1 MIVSIFKDDVSAQV
15 NTLYA
20 KADEARKRGDWD
32 GFFNYSREALEVVN
46 GWINRMNVK
55 RCSLIEGFENDIS
68 NPNDTK
74 QVMIGFNSLHLAI
87 KKVELGLGEPKFDLR
102 ELNKNLLIKAV

>member
-20 KADEARKRGDWD
+20 KANEARERGDMEE
-32 GFFNYSREALEVVN
+32 FFNLSEKALEVVN
-46 GWINRMNVK
+46 GWIDRQQCRMTFK
-55 RCSLIEGFENDIS
+55 ESFEDSICRVENEQDLRIA
-68 NPNDTK
+68 
-74 QVMIGFNSLHLAI
+74 FNYLKLSVL
-87 KKVELGLGEPKFDLR
+87 KVEVGMGEPKFDLR

>member
-20 KADEARKRGDWD
+20 KANEARERGDMK
-32 GFFNYSREALEVVN
+32 GFFDYSHEALEVVN
-46 GWINRMNVK
+46 GWIDRQQCRMTFK
-55 RCSLIEGFENDIS
+55 ESFESSICRVENEQDLRIA
-68 NPNDTK
+68 
-74 QVMIGFNSLHLAI
+74 FNYLKLSVL
-87 KKVELGLGEPKFDLR
+87 KVEVGMGEPKFDLR